1 MVFQLAYASVAARPS
16 ARPDLVA
23 LLRQSRVNN
32 AERGVT
38 GMLLYRDGRFLQLLE
53 GAQADVR
60 ALYATIAADPR
71 HRDVTTIAERHRLLR
86 QFPSWTMAFRDLV
99 DEPIEEPG
107 YTALVDE
114 ALEQVP
120 WAVEALLDRV
130 GPSGP
135 NGWPGVQRSRVLG
148 LP

>member
-1 MVFQLAYASVAARPS
+1 MVFQLAYASVAAE
-16 ARPDLVA
+16 AFDGAGLVT
-23 LLRQSRVNN
+23 LLRRSRVDNL
-32 AERGVT
+32 ERRVT
-38 GMLLYRDGRFLQLLE
+38 GMLLYREGRFLQLLE
-53 GAQADVR
+53 GSKDDVR
-60 ALYATIAADPR
+60 RLYATIAADPR
-71 HRDVTTIAERHRLLR
+71 HHDVATIAERHRLLR

-99 DEPIEEPG
+99 DEPIVEPG

-120 WAVEALLDRV
+120 WAVEALLDQLV
-130 GPSGP
+130 PAGP